1 MGKILNYTQFINES
15 DSIVD
20 NLADQSKIA
29 SQLEDS
35 IDSLRRI
42 ENDDAIIN
50 KVFGY
55 NDNKPPIMSYLYLIY
70 SDFLKKTGSSFVFP
84 KETSPKNLWE
94 KIPTQSKKTLNDIKN
109 NFDLVKPG
117 QIIIF
122 QNSAGDSNAGII
134 FGTDKTKKEIYIF
147 VRRSKS
153 NATRIISISLNN
165 KIRGVISFL
174 GFKENSEFVDKF
186 NSGYS
191 DDIKTAKTLKLD
203 ADAEGMGGEK
213 ISEDGD
219 SGTLAG
225 SEEREKSGF
234 ATQLGKAMD
243 FFSGSSDIEDFARDS
258 N

>member
-1 MGKILNYTQFINES
+1 MERILKYAQFINES

-20 NLADQSKIA
+20 NLADQHKIA
-29 SQLEDS
+29 SQL
-35 IDSLRRI
+35 IDQI
-42 ENDDAIIN
+42 ELLNEKKDDEIIN
-50 KVFGY
+50 QAFGY
-55 NDNKPPIMSYLYLIY
+55 NDNKPPIMSFLYLIY

-117 QIIIF
+117 QIIVF

-134 FGTDKTKKEIYIF
+134 IGTDKTKKEIYLYT
-147 VRRSKS
+147 RKSKS
-153 NATRIISISLNN
+153 NSTMIRRISLNN

-191 DDIKTAKTLKLD
+191 DDIKTAKSLKLD
-203 ADAEGMGGEK
+203 ADAQGLGGEK
-213 ISEDGD
+213 ITEDGD
-219 SGTLAG
+219 SSTLAG
-225 SEEREKSGF
+225 GEELQKSEF
-234 ATQLGKAMD
+234 ATKLGNAID
-243 FFSGSSDIEDFARDS
+243 YFSKDNSTS
-258 N
+258 NQN

>member
-1 MGKILNYTQFINES
+1 MERILKYNQFINES

-35 IDSLRRI
+35 IDSLQRI

-134 FGTDKTKKEIYIF
+134 FGTDKTKKEIYLF

-191 DDIKTAKTLKLD
+191 DDIKTAKSLKLD
-203 ADAEGMGGEK
+203 ADAQGLGGEK
-213 ISEDGD
+213 ITEDGD
-219 SGTLAG
+219 SSSLAG
-225 SEEREKSGF
+225 GEGVQKSEF
-234 ATQLGKAMD
+234 ATKLGNAID
-243 FFSGSSDIEDFARDS
+243 YFSKDNSTS
-258 N
+258 NQD